1 MTQQDQGPNE
11 LSKQAESK
19 DKLYDEV
26 DNLDSQAQ
34 EQQKPIEEAQEKGP
48 WETFRDRAR
57 QLNEVEVD
65 SEVQGIATDPKSTL
79 EYIAAPPTGVL
90 DTLMG
95 TYNMVMPGNALDLP
109 TLPKFENEGAQFA
122 RDLSSIVLPGM
133 GFSKVIQA
141 GGKALALSRSGKL
154 GAFLRDPLTQW
165 AGNSMASL
173 GGGAIADY
181 AAPVQGE
188 KGSQTLTGTIK
199 ESFPRWTG
207 WISDSLVVL
216 DKDNPDMIRQK
227 NLLEGSMFGGTAS
240 LLEGAFKL
248 SRGLK
253 GVDNK
258 TQWI

>member
-1 MTQQDQGPNE
+1 MRMAQQDQGPKE

-95 TYNMVMPGNALDLP
+95 MYNMVMPGNALDLP
-109 TLPKFENEGAQFA
+109 T
-122 RDLSSIVLPGM
+122 S
-133 GFSKVIQA
+133 
-141 GGKALALSRSGKL
+141 
-154 GAFLRDPLTQW
+154 
-165 AGNSMASL
+165 
-173 GGGAIADY
+173 
-181 AAPVQGE
+181 
-188 KGSQTLTGTIK
+188 
-199 ESFPRWTG
+199 
-207 WISDSLVVL
+207 
-216 DKDNPDMIRQK
+216 
-227 NLLEGSMFGGTAS
+227 
-240 LLEGAFKL
+240 
-248 SRGLK
+248 
-253 GVDNK
+253 
-258 TQWI
+258 